1 MNKKANTVIF
11 LLAATVLNLLI
22 LAVLATVLLLGFSLV
37 FKNIEDVSM
46 ALSWLAIIVILF
58 GSIAG
63 TFFLYSKIIKWA
75 VKKWNLENYIDP
87 IFKPRRR

>member
-1 MNKKANTVIF
+1 MNKKANTAIF

-22 LAVLATVLLLGFSLV
+22 LAVLATVLLVGFSLM
-37 FKNIEDVSM
+37 FKNIENVSM
-46 ALSWLAIIVILF
+46 ALSWLAIIIILF

-63 TFFLYSKIIKWA
+63 TFFLYSKIVKWA

-87 IFKPRRR
+87 IFKSRKR